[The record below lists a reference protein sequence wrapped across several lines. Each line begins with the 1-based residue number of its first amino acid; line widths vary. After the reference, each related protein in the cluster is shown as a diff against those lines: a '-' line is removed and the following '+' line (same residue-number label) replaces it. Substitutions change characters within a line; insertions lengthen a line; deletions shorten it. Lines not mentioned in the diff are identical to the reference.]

1 MKKMTYKKIMWSL
14 IVFIVIGSYLMFS
27 KQNFLFCQMDKI
39 SEIKSLDRKTSAQ
52 QTKTE
57 KTDAVI
63 LLTMMR
69 SGSSILGSIFDE
81 RANVTYLYE
90 PLFPFGEN
98 GVMCKNETGENA
110 LDVLRFAATCKF
122 ENFQALYQPTDRFD
136 KHAK

>member
-1 MKKMTYKKIMWSL
+1 MKMINKKTILSL
-14 IVFIVIGSYLMFS
+14 IVFIVIASYVMFS
-27 KQNFLFCQMDKI
+27 KKILFLCQMDKI

-98 GVMCKNETGENA
+98 GVMCKKETRENA

-136 KHAK
+136 KNSK